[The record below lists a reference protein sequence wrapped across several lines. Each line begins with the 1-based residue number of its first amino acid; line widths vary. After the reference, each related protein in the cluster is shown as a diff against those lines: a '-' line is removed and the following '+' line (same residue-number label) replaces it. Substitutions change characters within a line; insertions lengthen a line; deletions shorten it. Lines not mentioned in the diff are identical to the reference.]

1 MDWDGIGTFALF
13 FSTGAVGVGVVV
25 LRAYQAKLAAKLE
38 QVRIEH
44 SASGPDLDVEQMRDL
59 EEKVARLTER
69 VDFQENLLGDG
80 RDRVTREE
88 L

>member
-13 FSTGAVGVGVVV
+13 LSTGAVGVGVVV

-38 QVRIEH
+38 QTRIEH
-44 SASGPDLDVEQMRDL
+44 SDSGPNLDLEQIRDL

-69 VDFQENLLGDG
+69 VDFSEKLLGDG
-80 RDRVTREE
+80 RGSVTREE